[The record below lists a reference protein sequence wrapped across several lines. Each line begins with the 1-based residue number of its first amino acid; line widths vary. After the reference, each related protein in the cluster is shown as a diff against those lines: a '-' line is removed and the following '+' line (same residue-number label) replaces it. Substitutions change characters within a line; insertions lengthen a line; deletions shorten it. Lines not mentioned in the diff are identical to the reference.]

1 VIKWEKSKDDPTGMN
16 WASEK
21 DLRLFTLSKLSDQ
34 TEALASLYQELEHTK
49 AVRKQTIQL
58 DAEETLRRAI
68 I

>member
-1 VIKWEKSKDDPTGMN
+1 MN